1 VGNQLLTMTDGATER
16 YGRTAVTL
24 HWLTAALIVCGFT
37 LGLSMVGLPLSRR
50 KLQWYAW
57 HKWIGITV
65 FLLTC
70 ARLTWRLGHPAP
82 PPAPM
87 PAWQQRASMVS
98 HVLLYLF
105 LLVIPVSG
113 WLYSSATGV
122 QVVYLGLIPL
132 PDLVARDRRC
142 AQSRPRDIELH
153 PPCAGLC
160 AYGGG
165 VEAPLHRPGRGP
177 LPDAA
182 AYNEER
188 LTMALLRSFIP
199 SLGMMLLAATQAA
212 AQGVLIDKS
221 EIRFVSRQM
230 GVNVEGRFRRWKANI
245 VFLPKELAK
254 SKADFDIELASID
267 LASDESETEIKR
279 PKWFDTAK
287 YPVAKFVSTNIKD
300 LGGDK
305 YEVAGALTI
314 KGISHDAVVP
324 IVLKKD
330 AAGNSVAEGSFAIKR
345 LDYKVGE
352 AEWADTETVAN
363 DVTVRIRMVLPPIK

>member
-132 PDLVARDRRC
+132 PDLVARDR
-142 AQSRPRDIELH
+142 ELGDVLKVVH
-153 PPCAGLC
+153 VTLNFTLLAL
-160 AYGGG
+160 
-165 VEAPLHRPGRGP
+165 VSVHT
-177 LPDAA
+177 AA
-182 AYNEER
+182 A
-188 LTMALLRSFIP
+188 LKHHFI
-199 SLGMMLLAATQAA
+199 
-212 AQGVLIDKS
+212 D
-221 EIRFVSRQM
+221 R
-230 GVNVEGRFRRWKANI
+230 
-245 VFLPKELAK
+245 
-254 SKADFDIELASID
+254 
-267 LASDESETEIKR
+267 
-279 PKWFDTAK
+279 
-287 YPVAKFVSTNIKD
+287 
-300 LGGDK
+300 
-305 YEVAGALTI
+305 
-314 KGISHDAVVP
+314 DAVLSRMLP
-324 IVLKKD
+324 RTTKK
-330 AAGNSVAEGSFAIKR
+330 G
-345 LDYKVGE
+345 
-352 AEWADTETVAN
+352 
-363 DVTVRIRMVLPPIK
+363 